1 MPLPKVA
8 TPTYELKLISN
19 GKTIKYRP
27 FLVKE
32 EKVLIIAL
40 ESQNQKDITTAI
52 KQTLQNCVLTRGV
65 KIDTLPSF
73 DLENLFLNIR
83 SKSVGETVD
92 VLVTCQDDGETKV
105 EHTVSIADVYV
116 EVPDDHTDTIEVS
129 EGVHMKMKYPSLQ
142 EFIDN
147 NFDMSSA
154 DGKDTVDKTFKII
167 ASCIDTIYTDD
178 EAWSSS
184 DCTEKEL
191 ISWLE
196 TLDSSQFKK
205 VEQFFNTLPKLMYK
219 STVINPK
226 TGNENEVVI
235 EGLTNFFM

>member
-8 TPTYELKLISN
+8 TPTYELRLISN
-19 GKTIKYRP
+19 GKIIKYRP

-52 KQTLQNCVLTRGV
+52 KQTLQNCILTRGV
-65 KIDTLPSF
+65 KIETLPSF

-105 EHTVSIADVYV
+105 EHTVNIADVYV
-116 EVPDDHTDTIEVS
+116 DVPDDHTDTIEVS
-129 EGVHMKMKYPSLQ
+129 EGIHMKMKYPSLQ

-147 NFDMSSA
+147 NFDMASA

-167 ASCIDTIYTDD
+167 ASCIDTIYTED